1 MSEPLLELRALC
13 GGYDPIQIFQDV
25 DLVVEKGAS
34 IGLFGPNGH
43 GKSTLMKT
51 ISGVLEPWSGDVIFD
66 GQRMNRAV
74 DRGSR
79 RFRNFNYDAVTRRRM
94 DPKSLARAGLVHVA
108 QGNLL
113 FPEMTVDEVLS
124 IAPMAAA
131 GRVSEAQVRDRRQ
144 QIDRLFPR
152 IAERHRHKI
161 RFLSGGERQMVSIAA
176 GLLAEPKLLIL
187 DEPTLG
193 LSPKL
198 RAELCQAIKAIK
210 AMSVPLIV
218 IDQDVGFLSELID
231 RLYLFDHGR
240 ISQTLA
246 RDEIPDHDALMTML
260 FGGASHDEL

>member
-1 MSEPLLELRALC
+1 MTDALLELKSLS

-25 DLVVEKGAS
+25 DLVVNKGES
-34 IGLFGPNGH
+34 IGFFGPNGH

-51 ISGVLEPWSGDVIFD
+51 ISGVLEPWSGDVIFE

-79 RFRNFNYDAVTRRRM
+79 RFRNFNYDAVTLRRM
-94 DPKSLARAGLVHVA
+94 DPKRVARAGLIHVA
-108 QGNLL
+108 QGSLL

-124 IAPMAAA
+124 IAPLAAA
-131 GRVSEAQVRDRRQ
+131 GRMTGQNTRARFA
-144 QIDRLFPR
+144 QIDILFPLLAKR
-152 IAERHRHKI
+152 RNHKI

-198 RAELCQAIKAIK
+198 RQELCQAILSIK
-210 AMSVPLIV
+210 AMSVPLVV
-218 IDQDVGFLSELID
+218 IDQDAGFLSELID

-240 ISQTLA
+240 ISKVLE
-246 RDEIPDHDALMTML
+246 RKDIPDHDTLMAML
-260 FGGASHDEL
+260 FGGAIG

>member
-1 MSEPLLELRALC
+1 MTTPLLELRGLC

-25 DLVVEKGAS
+25 DLVVERGAS
-34 IGLFGPNGH
+34 IGFFGPNGH

-51 ISGVLEPWSGDVIFD
+51 ISGVLEPWSGDVIFE
-66 GQRMNRAV
+66 GQQMNRTAK
-74 DRGSR
+74 RGSR

-94 DPKSLARAGLVHVA
+94 DPKRVARAGLVHVA

-113 FPEMTVDEVLS
+113 FPEMTVTEVLS
-124 IAPMAAA
+124 IAPLAAA
-131 GRVSEAQVRDRRQ
+131 GRVTGADSATRLS
-144 QIDRLFPR
+144 QINTLFPR
-152 IAERHRHKI
+152 LGERGNHKI

-198 RAELCQAIKAIK
+198 RAELCESIKAIK
-210 AMSVPLIV
+210 ALSVPLIV

-240 ISQTLA
+240 ISRKLE
-246 RDEIPDHDALMTML
+246 RNEIPDHDTLMTML
-260 FGGASHDEL
+260 FGGAIG

>member
-1 MSEPLLELRALC
+1 MTEPLLELKALS

-25 DLVVEKGAS
+25 DLVVNHGES

-51 ISGVLEPWSGDVIFD
+51 ISGVLEPWAGDVVFE

-94 DPKSLARAGLVHVA
+94 DPKLVARAGLIHVA

-131 GRVSEAQVRDRRQ
+131 GRVSFAKTEERIAQLDT
-144 QIDRLFPR
+144 LFPR
-152 IAERHRHKI
+152 LAERHKHKI

-198 RAELCQAIKAIK
+198 RSELCQAIKTIK
-210 AMSVPLIV
+210 DMSVPLIV
-218 IDQDVGFLSELID
+218 IDQDVAFLSELID
-231 RLYLFDHGR
+231 RLFLFDHGR
-240 ISQTLA
+240 ISTVLE
-246 RDEIPDHDALMTML
+246 RDEIPDHDTLMAML
-260 FGGASHDEL
+260 FGGAIA